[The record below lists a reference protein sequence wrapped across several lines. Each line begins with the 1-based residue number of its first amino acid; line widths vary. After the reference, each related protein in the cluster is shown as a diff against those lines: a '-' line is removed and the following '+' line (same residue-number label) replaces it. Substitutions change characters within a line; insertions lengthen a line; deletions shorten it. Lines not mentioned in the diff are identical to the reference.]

1 MRHSPLVYYILFFIV
16 FFAYNDSV
24 YAENV
29 SFESLTTRQGL
40 PQMSVLDI
48 IQDDQ
53 GYIWFATRDGVAR
66 HDGYTIDVF
75 QNRANDSLSLSNNYV
90 ISLGKDKEGALWIGT
105 LYGLNRYS
113 PHTEEFEQFYAREN
127 DARSLSSSII
137 RKVYVDSK
145 GEVWICTDSG
155 LNRFDSATR
164 NFIRYSP
171 EPDKNLRINTIIDL
185 EKEHNYLIGTDNE
198 LLLFNSDKN
207 TFSSFLSGTH
217 IISGIKSLYKGKDG
231 AVYIGTSENGLF
243 VLDEQLEIKAHYTNQ
258 SPANN
263 NCLSNNSIR
272 CITEDL
278 DGNILIGTFNGINI
292 FNPLKR
298 EFTVYQQKSD
308 SQNGLSHFSIHSAYC
323 DKDNTIWLGTWA
335 GGVNYFNL
343 RNNNFFQFHTPTFEG
358 KRLLGIVGPL
368 ANDNNGIWIGLE
380 GGGLLHYDLRK
391 KEYVRY
397 TMNTG
402 EESSD
407 FRSNIVTCLYNN
419 GSILYIGTNSGKLS
433 LFDIHRKR
441 VIRTV
446 ALPGGS
452 SIITVHADS
461 TGNILLGISGTRGL
475 VYISPDG
482 NIQNQFYLPSGK
494 EITFSNICSILEDE
508 DGYFLLGSNS
518 HGIYR
523 YNFQTQDCSS
533 FLHTDKNGLNIC
545 VNQLYRDIN
554 KQIWV
559 ATARQGIIGLSND
572 KKVAQQYTM
581 DDGLKSNTIC
591 AITGDSNGNIWA
603 STFSSV
609 VKITPKEKEIN
620 NFTGF
625 QVNEFALRSCLR
637 TDSVCYF
644 GGDLGIVSFN
654 PLHRSKNTN
663 IPSVVIKNISINNK
677 RIPANQLNI
686 HEKEIVVDY
695 NESNITFDYRAL
707 NFIRSDQNQY
717 AYYMEGFDK
726 NWIYVSNR
734 TMAHYTNLPAGKYT
748 FHVKACNNDNVW
760 NEEGISVRLEV
771 LPPPWKTWW
780 AMGIYILILLGIIVS
795 YLHYLK
801 VRIKLTNDVHIK
813 QMEQENSEKLH
824 NDRINLFTNFSHE
837 LRTPLTLIIAPLE
850 DLLNQPDL
858 STFRKPLELMY
869 SNSRR
874 LLFLINQLMDFRK
887 KEAGKMKLRA
897 AEGNFSK
904 FIEEII
910 LAFQELAHS
919 KGITL
924 EYLTTDAP
932 ISLWYDRGLMEKVL
946 FNLLSN
952 AIKNTSDGGRIEV
965 VAACDKKGRDT
976 IILTIKDSGTGIPED
991 KISAIFDPFYQVNEA
1006 DSSTPGTG
1014 IGLYLTKAIVEM
1026 HKGRIY
1032 AESTLGQ
1039 GSTFFVELPSGN
1051 AHLTT
1056 EEIIEDYKDSED
1068 ITRYT
1073 NLSLVDSEDSTIE
1086 AEAQGESKKHTIL
1099 VVEDNKELRHYM
1111 KQKLSNMYNIIEA
1124 ADGEE
1129 AKIKSQSYMPDLIV
1143 SDIMMPKTDGIQLCR
1158 IIKNDLR
1165 TSHIPV
1171 ILLTART
1178 TVLQIEEGLKIGADD
1193 YITKPFNMM
1202 HLKARIANLLTSREK
1217 LKELYSKNFNTR
1229 DIGANITSAD
1239 DRFLQKL
1246 YTVMEENISNPELN
1260 IEKFCNEIGMSK
1272 TNLYYKIKQLTNFS
1286 PTEFMRR
1293 TRLQMAAKLLIEKKI
1308 PVSEVSTLVG
1318 FNSHSY
1324 FCNCFKGIYGCSP
1337 TEYIE
1342 RNQEKLSEV
1351 RAI

>member
-1 MRHSPLVYYILFFIV
+1 MRHYSSAYHILLVILFFV
-16 FFAYNDSV
+16 YTKAV

-53 GYIWFATRDGVAR
+53 GYIWFATRDGMAR
-66 HDGYTIDVF
+66 YDGYSIDVF
-75 QNRANDSLSLSNNYV
+75 QNRTNDSLSLSNNYV

-113 PHTEEFEQFYAREN
+113 PTTEEFEQFYAKEG
-127 DARSLSSSII
+127 DEHSLSSSII
-137 RKVYVDSK
+137 RRVYVDSK
-145 GEVWICTDSG
+145 GKVWICTDNG
-155 LNRFDSATR
+155 LNLFDSDYQ
-164 NFIRYSP
+164 NFIHYSP
-171 EPDKNLRINTIIDL
+171 DTTKNFRINTIIDL
-185 EKEHNYLIGTDNE
+185 DTDNNYLVGTDNE
-198 LLLFNSDKN
+198 LLLFNSSQNEFFPLPDKQ
-207 TFSSFLSGTH
+207 
-217 IISGIKSLYKGKDG
+217 IISGIKILYKGTDG
-231 AVYIGTSENGLF
+231 SIYIGTSENGLF
-243 VLDEQLEIKAHYTNQ
+243 VLDRQLAIKAHYINQ
-258 SPANN
+258 AHNLNSI
-263 NCLSNNSIR
+263 SNNSVR
-272 CITEDL
+272 CITEDHV
-278 DGNILIGTFNGINI
+278 GNILVGTFNGINI
-292 FNPLKR
+292 FNPQKKT
-298 EFTVYQQKSD
+298 FTAYQQKSD
-308 SQNGLSHFSIHSAYC
+308 NQNGLSHFSIHSTYC

-343 RNNNFFQFHTPTFEG
+343 QNNNFFQFYTPTFEG

-368 ANDNNGIWIGLE
+368 VNDVNGIWIGLE
-380 GGGLLHYDLRK
+380 GGGLLHYDILKR
-391 KEYVRY
+391 EYVRY
-397 TMNTG
+397 NINNKEG
-402 EESSD
+402 DFD

-433 LFDIHRKR
+433 LFDIHQKKTL
-441 VIRTV
+441 RTIT
-446 ALPGGS
+446 LPGGS
-452 SIITVHADS
+452 SIITVHPDS
-461 TGNILLGISGTRGL
+461 KGNILLGISGTRGL
-475 VYISPDG
+475 VYISAEG
-482 NIQNQFYLPSGK
+482 NIQTSFYLPSGK
-494 EITFSNICSILEDE
+494 EITFSNICSILEDG

-533 FLHTDKNGLNIC
+533 FLHVDKNGLNIC

-554 KQIWV
+554 NQIWV
-559 ATARQGIIGLSND
+559 ATARQGIIGLTSD
-572 KKVAQQYTM
+572 KEVAHQYTI

-591 AITGDSNGNIWA
+591 AITGDTNGNIWA

-609 VKITPKEKEIN
+609 AKITPKEKNIS

-637 TDSVCYF
+637 TDSTCYF
-644 GGDLGIVSFN
+644 GGDIGIVSFN
-654 PLHRSKNTN
+654 PSHRSTNTN
-663 IPSVVIKNISINNK
+663 IPPVVIKNISINNK
-677 RIPANQLNI
+677 RIPLKQLNI
-686 HEKEIVVDY
+686 HEDVIVVDY

-726 NWIYVSNR
+726 NWIHVSNR
-734 TMAHYTNLPAGKYT
+734 TMAHYTNLPAGKYI

-780 AMGIYILILLGIIVS
+780 AIGIYILILLGITVS

-850 DLLNQPDL
+850 ELLNRPDL
-858 STFRKPLELMY
+858 PSTIKKPLELMY
-869 SNSRR
+869 SNSKR

-887 KEAGKMKLRA
+887 KEAGQMNLRA

-904 FIEEII
+904 FIEEIV
-910 LAFQELAHS
+910 LAFKELTHS

-924 EYLTTDAP
+924 SYDMTDNP
-932 ISLWYDRGLMEKVL
+932 VNLWYDRGLMEKVL

-952 AIKNTSDGGRIEV
+952 AIKNTPNGGKIEI
-965 VAACDKKGRDT
+965 GITYNEERSHS
-976 IILTIKDSGTGIPED
+976 ILLTIKDTGIGIPED
-991 KISAIFDPFYQVNEA
+991 KLSAIFDPFYQVNES

-1032 AESTLGQ
+1032 VESVLEQ
-1039 GSTFFVELPSGN
+1039 GSTFFVELPLGN
-1051 AHLTT
+1051 AHLSTD
-1056 EEIIEDYKDSED
+1056 EIIENYKDSEN

-1073 NLSLVDSEDSTIE
+1073 NLSLTEFDSDEQPDETE
-1086 AEAQGESKKHTIL
+1086 EHTKNKKHTIL
-1099 VVEDNKELRHYM
+1099 IVEDNKELRHYM
-1111 KQKLSNMYNIIEA
+1111 KRNLATLYNIIEA

-1129 AKIKSQSYMPDLIV
+1129 AKIKSFSYMPDLIV
-1143 SDIMMPKTDGIQLCR
+1143 SDIMMPRTDGIQLCR

-1165 TSHIPV
+1165 TGHIPV

-1178 TVLQIEEGLKIGADD
+1178 TVLQVEEGLKIGADD

-1202 HLKARIANLLTSREK
+1202 HLKARIVNLLTSREK
-1217 LKELYSKNFNTR
+1217 LKDLYSKNFNTH

-1246 YTVMEENISNPELN
+1246 YSVMEENISNPELN

-1293 TRLQMAAKLLIEKKI
+1293 SRLQMAARLLIEKKI
-1308 PVSEVSTLVG
+1308 TVSEVSTLVG

-1324 FCNCFKGIYGCSP
+1324 FCSCFKAVYGCSP
-1337 TEYIE
+1337 TEYVE
-1342 RNQEKLSEV
+1342 RNGSN
-1351 RAI
+1351 

>member
-1 MRHSPLVYYILFFIV
+1 MRHYSSAYHILLVILFFV
-16 FFAYNDSV
+16 YTKAV

-53 GYIWFATRDGVAR
+53 GYIWFATRDGMAR
-66 HDGYTIDVF
+66 YDGYSIDVF
-75 QNRANDSLSLSNNYV
+75 QNRTNDSLSLSNNYV

-113 PHTEEFEQFYAREN
+113 PKTEEFEQFYAKEG
-127 DARSLSSSII
+127 DEHSLSSSII
-137 RKVYVDSK
+137 RRVYVDSK
-145 GEVWICTDSG
+145 GKVWICTDNG
-155 LNRFDSATR
+155 LNLFDSDYQ
-164 NFIRYSP
+164 NFIHYSP
-171 EPDKNLRINTIIDL
+171 DTTKNFRINTIIDL
-185 EKEHNYLIGTDNE
+185 DTDNNYLVGTDNE
-198 LLLFNSDKN
+198 LLLFNSSQNEFFPLPDKQ
-207 TFSSFLSGTH
+207 
-217 IISGIKSLYKGKDG
+217 IISGIKILYKGTDG
-231 AVYIGTSENGLF
+231 SIYIGTSENGLF
-243 VLDEQLEIKAHYTNQ
+243 VLDRQLAIKAHYISQAHNLN
-258 SPANN
+258 SI
-263 NCLSNNSIR
+263 SNNSVR
-272 CITEDL
+272 CITEDH
-278 DGNILIGTFNGINI
+278 DGNILVGTFNGINI
-292 FNPLKR
+292 FNPQKKT
-298 EFTVYQQKSD
+298 FTAYQQKSD
-308 SQNGLSHFSIHSAYC
+308 NQNGLSHFSIHSAYC

-343 RNNNFFQFHTPTFEG
+343 QNNNFFQFYTPTFEG

-368 ANDNNGIWIGLE
+368 ANDVNGIWIGLE
-380 GGGLLHYDLRK
+380 GGGLLHYDIMKR
-391 KEYVRY
+391 EYVRY
-397 TMNTG
+397 NINNKEG
-402 EESSD
+402 DFD
-407 FRSNIVTCLYNN
+407 FRSNIVTCLCNN

-433 LFDIHRKR
+433 LFDIHQKK
-441 VIRTV
+441 VLRTIT
-446 ALPGGS
+446 LPGGA
-452 SIITVHADS
+452 SIITVHPDS
-461 TGNILLGISGTRGL
+461 KGNILLGISGTRGL
-475 VYISPDG
+475 VYISAEG
-482 NIQNQFYLPSGK
+482 NIQTSFYLPSGK
-494 EITFSNICSILEDE
+494 EITFSNICSILEDGE
-508 DGYFLLGSNS
+508 GYFLLGSNS

-533 FLHTDKNGLNIC
+533 FLHIDKNGLNI
-545 VNQLYRDIN
+545 NN
-554 KQIWV
+554 QIWV
-559 ATARQGIIGLSND
+559 ATARQGIIGLTSD
-572 KKVAQQYTM
+572 KEVAHQYTI

-591 AITGDSNGNIWA
+591 AITGDTNGNIWA

-609 VKITPKEKEIN
+609 AKITPKEKSIS

-637 TDSVCYF
+637 TDSTCYF
-644 GGDLGIVSFN
+644 GGDIGIVSFN
-654 PLHRSKNTN
+654 PSHRSTNTN
-663 IPSVVIKNISINNK
+663 IPPVVIKNISINNK
-677 RIPANQLNI
+677 RIPLKQLNI
-686 HEKEIVVDY
+686 HEDVIVVDY

-726 NWIYVSNR
+726 NWIHVSNR
-734 TMAHYTNLPAGKYT
+734 TMAHYTNLPAGKYI

-780 AMGIYILILLGIIVS
+780 AIGIYILILLGITVS

-850 DLLNQPDL
+850 ELLNRPDL
-858 STFRKPLELMY
+858 PSTIKKPLELMY
-869 SNSRR
+869 SNSKR

-904 FIEEII
+904 FIEEIV
-910 LAFQELAHS
+910 LAFKELTHS

-924 EYLTTDAP
+924 SYDMTDNP
-932 ISLWYDRGLMEKVL
+932 INLWYDRGLMEKVL

-952 AIKNTSDGGRIEV
+952 AIKNTPNGGKIEIGITYNEERSHSV
-965 VAACDKKGRDT
+965 L
-976 IILTIKDSGTGIPED
+976 LTIKDTGIGIPED
-991 KISAIFDPFYQVNEA
+991 KLSAIFDPFYQVNES

-1032 AESTLGQ
+1032 VESVLEQ
-1039 GSTFFVELPSGN
+1039 GSTFFVELPLGN
-1051 AHLTT
+1051 AHLSAD
-1056 EEIIEDYKDSED
+1056 EIIENYKDSED

-1073 NLSLVDSEDSTIE
+1073 NLSLTEFDSDEQPDET
-1086 AEAQGESKKHTIL
+1086 GEHTKNKKHTLLI
-1099 VVEDNKELRHYM
+1099 VEDNKELRQYM
-1111 KQKLSNMYNIIEA
+1111 KRNLATLYNIIEA
-1124 ADGEE
+1124 TDGEE
-1129 AKIKSQSYMPDLIV
+1129 AKIKSFSYMPDLIV
-1143 SDIMMPKTDGIQLCR
+1143 SDIMMPRTDGIQLCH
-1158 IIKNDLR
+1158 IIKKDLR
-1165 TSHIPV
+1165 TGHIPV

-1178 TVLQIEEGLKIGADD
+1178 TVLQVEEGLKIGADD

-1217 LKELYSKNFNTR
+1217 LKDLYSKNFNTH

-1246 YTVMEENISNPELN
+1246 YSVMEENISNPELN

-1293 TRLQMAAKLLIEKKI
+1293 SRLQMAARLLIEKKI
-1308 PVSEVSTLVG
+1308 TISEVSTLVG

-1324 FCNCFKGIYGCSP
+1324 FCSCFKTVYGCSP
-1337 TEYIE
+1337 TEYVE
-1342 RNQEKLSEV
+1342 RNGEITSF
-1351 RAI
+1351 

>member
-1 MRHSPLVYYILFFIV
+1 MRHHSFVYLSLFILLFSLHT
-16 FFAYNDSV
+16 NTV
-24 YAENV
+24 YGENV
-29 SFESLTTRQGL
+29 SFASLTTRQGL

-66 HDGYTIDVF
+66 YDGYSMDVF
-75 QNRANDSLSLSNNYV
+75 QNRTSDSLSLSNNYV
-90 ISLGKDKEGALWIGT
+90 ISLGKDKEGAIWIGT

-113 PHTEEFEQFYAREN
+113 PETEEFEQFYAKEGDN
-127 DARSLSSSII
+127 HSLSSSVI

-145 GEVWICTDSG
+145 GKVWVCTDNG
-155 LNRFDSATR
+155 LNLFNSRTR
-164 NFIRYSP
+164 NFIHYSP
-171 EPDKNLRINTIIDL
+171 KSTQSFRFNTIIDL
-185 EKEHNYLIGTDNE
+185 KSDNKYLIGTDNE
-198 LLLFNSDKN
+198 LMLFNSSQN
-207 TFSSFLSGTH
+207 SFSSLPN
-217 IISGIKSLYKGKDG
+217 IPMISGVKTLYKSKNGFI
-231 AVYIGTSENGLF
+231 YIGTTENGLF
-243 VLDEQLEIKAHYTNQ
+243 VLDNELTIKAHYMSQTSNR
-258 SPANN
+258 

-272 CITEDL
+272 CITEDH

-292 FNPLKR
+292 FNPQKKT
-298 EFTVYQQKSD
+298 FTVYQQKSD
-308 SQNGLSHFSIHSAYC
+308 NQDGLSHFSIHSAYC

-343 RNNNFFQFHTPTFEG
+343 RNNNFFQFYTPTFEG

-368 ANDNNGIWIGLE
+368 AKDNKGIWIGLE
-380 GGGLLHYDLRK
+380 GGGLLHYDIWK

-397 TMNTG
+397 NMNNKG
-402 EESSD
+402 EGFD

-433 LFDIHRKR
+433 LFDIHKKK
-441 VIRTV
+441 VIRTIT
-446 ALPGGS
+446 LPNGS

-461 TGNILLGISGTRGL
+461 KGNILLGISGTKGL
-475 VYISPDG
+475 VYISPEG
-482 NIQNQFYLPSGK
+482 NIQTNFYLTSGK

-508 DGYFLLGSNS
+508 NGYFLLGSNS

-533 FLHTDKNGLNIC
+533 FLHADKSGLNIC

-554 KQIWV
+554 NQIWV
-559 ATARQGIIGLSND
+559 ATARQGIIGLTND
-572 KKVAQQYTM
+572 KKVAYQYTM
-581 DDGLKSNTIC
+581 EDGLKSNTIC
-591 AITGDSNGNIWA
+591 AISGDSNGNIWA

-609 VKITPKEKEIN
+609 AKITPKEKTIN
-620 NFTGF
+620 NYTGF
-625 QVNEFALRSCLR
+625 QVNEFALRSCLH
-637 TDSVCYF
+637 TDSICYF
-644 GGDLGIVSFN
+644 GGDIGIVSFN
-654 PLHRSKNTN
+654 PLHRSTNTN

-677 RIPANQLNI
+677 RIPFKQLNI
-686 HEKEIVVDY
+686 HDEVIVVDY

-734 TMAHYTNLPAGKYT
+734 TMAHYTNLPAGNYV

-760 NEEGISVRLEV
+760 NEEGISIHLEV

-780 AMGIYILILLGIIVS
+780 AIGIYILILLGIITS

-850 DLLNQPDL
+850 DLLNQPNL
-858 STFRKPLELMY
+858 SSPFRKPLELMH
-869 SNSRR
+869 SNSKR

-904 FIEEII
+904 FVEEIAI
-910 LAFQELAHS
+910 AFHELTHF
-919 KGITL
+919 KKITL
-924 EYLTTDAP
+924 CYHMTNTP
-932 ISLWYDRGLMEKVL
+932 IHLWYDRGLMEKVL

-952 AIKNTSDGGRIEV
+952 AIKNTPSGGKIEIE
-965 VAACDKKGRDT
+965 T
-976 IILTIKDSGTGIPED
+976 ICQKEKETPSILLTIKDTGIGIPED
-991 KISAIFDPFYQVNEA
+991 ELSAIFDPFYQVNES
-1006 DSSTPGTG
+1006 DMSTPGTG

-1026 HKGRIY
+1026 HKGHIH
-1032 AESTLGQ
+1032 AESILGQ
-1039 GSTFFVELPSGN
+1039 GSTFFVELPLGN
-1051 AHLTT
+1051 AHLSAK
-1056 EEIIEDYKDSED
+1056 EIIEDYKDSED
-1068 ITRYT
+1068 ITRYI
-1073 NLSLVDSEDSTIE
+1073 NLSLVESDDKFNETE
-1086 AEAQGESKKHTIL
+1086 KQAENKKYTIL
-1099 VVEDNKELRHYM
+1099 IAEDNKELRHYI
-1111 KQKLSNMYNIIEA
+1111 KQKLSNLYHLIEA
-1124 ADGEE
+1124 VDGEE
-1129 AKIKSQSYMPDLIV
+1129 AKIKSLSYMPDLIV
-1143 SDIMMPKTDGIQLCR
+1143 SDIMMPRIDGIQLCR

-1165 TSHIPV
+1165 TGHIPI

-1178 TVLQIEEGLKIGADD
+1178 TVLQVEEGLKIGADD

-1202 HLKARIANLLTSREK
+1202 HLKARIANLLSSREK
-1217 LKELYSKNFNTR
+1217 LKDLYSKNFNTR

-1246 YTVMEENISNPELN
+1246 YAVMEENLSNPELN

-1293 TRLQMAAKLLIEKKI
+1293 SRLQMAAQLLTEKKI
-1308 PVSEVSTLVG
+1308 TVSEVSTLVG

-1324 FCNCFKGIYGCSP
+1324 FCNCFKAIYGCSP
-1337 TEYIE
+1337 TEYT
-1342 RNQEKLSEV
+1342 EKN
-1351 RAI
+1351 

>member
-1 MRHSPLVYYILFFIV
+1 MRHYSSAYHILLVILFFV
-16 FFAYNDSV
+16 YTKAV

-53 GYIWFATRDGVAR
+53 GYIWFATRDGMAR
-66 HDGYTIDVF
+66 YDGYSIDVF
-75 QNRANDSLSLSNNYV
+75 QNRTNDSLSLSNNYV

-113 PHTEEFEQFYAREN
+113 PKTEEFEQFYAKEG
-127 DARSLSSSII
+127 DEHSLSSSII
-137 RKVYVDSK
+137 RRVYVDSK
-145 GEVWICTDSG
+145 GKVWICTDNG
-155 LNRFDSATR
+155 LNLFDSDYQ
-164 NFIRYSP
+164 NFIHYSP
-171 EPDKNLRINTIIDL
+171 DTTKNFWINTIIDL
-185 EKEHNYLIGTDNE
+185 DTDNNYLVGTDNE
-198 LLLFNSDKN
+198 LLLFNSSQNEFFPLPDKQ
-207 TFSSFLSGTH
+207 
-217 IISGIKSLYKGKDG
+217 IISGIKILYKGTDG
-231 AVYIGTSENGLF
+231 SIYIGTSENGLF
-243 VLDEQLEIKAHYTNQ
+243 VLDCQLAIKAHYISQAHNLN
-258 SPANN
+258 SI
-263 NCLSNNSIR
+263 SNNSVR
-272 CITEDL
+272 CITEDH
-278 DGNILIGTFNGINI
+278 DGNILVGTFNGINI
-292 FNPLKR
+292 FNPQKKT
-298 EFTVYQQKSD
+298 FTAYQQKSD
-308 SQNGLSHFSIHSAYC
+308 NQNGLSHFSIHSAYC

-343 RNNNFFQFHTPTFEG
+343 QNNNFFQFYTPTFEG

-368 ANDNNGIWIGLE
+368 ANDVNGIWIGLE
-380 GGGLLHYDLRK
+380 GGGLLHYDIMKR
-391 KEYVRY
+391 EYVRY
-397 TMNTG
+397 NINNKEG
-402 EESSD
+402 DFD

-433 LFDIHRKR
+433 LFDIHQKK
-441 VIRTV
+441 VLRTIT
-446 ALPGGS
+446 LPGGA
-452 SIITVHADS
+452 SIITVHPDS
-461 TGNILLGISGTRGL
+461 KGNILLGISGTRGL
-475 VYISPDG
+475 VYISAEG
-482 NIQNQFYLPSGK
+482 NIQTSFYLPSGK
-494 EITFSNICSILEDE
+494 EITFSNICSILEDGE
-508 DGYFLLGSNS
+508 GYFLLGSNS

-533 FLHTDKNGLNIC
+533 FLHIDKNGLNIC

-554 KQIWV
+554 NQIWV
-559 ATARQGIIGLSND
+559 ATARQGIIGLTSD
-572 KKVAQQYTM
+572 KEVAHQYTI

-591 AITGDSNGNIWA
+591 AITGDTNGNIWA

-609 VKITPKEKEIN
+609 AKITPKEKSIS

-637 TDSVCYF
+637 TDSTCYF
-644 GGDLGIVSFN
+644 GGDIGIVSFN
-654 PLHRSKNTN
+654 PSHRSTNTN
-663 IPSVVIKNISINNK
+663 IPPVVIKNISINNK
-677 RIPANQLNI
+677 RIPLKQLNI
-686 HEKEIVVDY
+686 HEDVIVVDY

-726 NWIYVSNR
+726 NWIHVSNR
-734 TMAHYTNLPAGKYT
+734 TMAHYTNLPAGKYI

-780 AMGIYILILLGIIVS
+780 AIGIYILILLGITVS

-850 DLLNQPDL
+850 ELLNRPDL
-858 STFRKPLELMY
+858 PSTIKKPLELMY
-869 SNSRR
+869 SNSKR

-904 FIEEII
+904 FIEEIV
-910 LAFQELAHS
+910 LAFKELTHS

-924 EYLTTDAP
+924 SYDMTDNP
-932 ISLWYDRGLMEKVL
+932 INLWYDRGLMEKVL

-952 AIKNTSDGGRIEV
+952 AIKNTPNGGKIEIGITYNEERSHSV
-965 VAACDKKGRDT
+965 L
-976 IILTIKDSGTGIPED
+976 LTIKDTGIGIPED
-991 KISAIFDPFYQVNEA
+991 KLSAIFDPFYQVNES

-1032 AESTLGQ
+1032 VESVLEQ
-1039 GSTFFVELPSGN
+1039 GSTFFVELPLGN
-1051 AHLTT
+1051 AHLSAD
-1056 EEIIEDYKDSED
+1056 EIIENYKDSED

-1073 NLSLVDSEDSTIE
+1073 NLSLTEFDSDEQPDET
-1086 AEAQGESKKHTIL
+1086 GEHTKNKKHTLLI
-1099 VVEDNKELRHYM
+1099 VEDNKELRQYM
-1111 KQKLSNMYNIIEA
+1111 KRNLATLYNIIEA
-1124 ADGEE
+1124 TDGEE
-1129 AKIKSQSYMPDLIV
+1129 AKIKSFSYMPDLIV
-1143 SDIMMPKTDGIQLCR
+1143 SDIMMPRTDGIQLCH
-1158 IIKNDLR
+1158 IIKKDLR
-1165 TSHIPV
+1165 TGHIPV

-1178 TVLQIEEGLKIGADD
+1178 TVLQVEEGLKIGADD

-1217 LKELYSKNFNTR
+1217 LKDLYSKNFNTH

-1246 YTVMEENISNPELN
+1246 YSVMEENISNPELN

-1293 TRLQMAAKLLIEKKI
+1293 SRLQMAARLLIEKKI
-1308 PVSEVSTLVG
+1308 TISEVSTLVG

-1324 FCNCFKGIYGCSP
+1324 FCSCFKTVYGCSP
-1337 TEYIE
+1337 TEYVE
-1342 RNQEKLSEV
+1342 RNGEITSF
-1351 RAI
+1351 